1 MKRLIPL
8 LAVLALAGCATAPAA
23 DCPADFAVFLARF
36 SDDVG
41 FQREFTAPTVVT
53 SAPASGGHSETVIA
67 RKAKAD
73 LTYPLLPPAAERRAK
88 GLQERTQ
95 LQGNRATFRIDLPE
109 SDAWSVEYGFERRGC
124 WSLVRIDD
132 QSL

>member
-1 MKRLIPL
+1 MKRLIPTV
-8 LAVLALAGCATAPAA
+8 AALALAGCATAPAA
-23 DCPADFAVFLARF
+23 DCPGDFAVFLARF
-36 SDDVG
+36 SEDVG

-53 SAPASGGHSETVIA
+53 RAPASGADSETVIA
-67 RKAKAD
+67 RRPRSD
-73 LTYPLLPPAAERRAK
+73 LTYPLLPPAAERRAR
-88 GLQERTQ
+88 GLKERAQ
-95 LQGNRATFRIDLPE
+95 LQGHRATFRIDLPD